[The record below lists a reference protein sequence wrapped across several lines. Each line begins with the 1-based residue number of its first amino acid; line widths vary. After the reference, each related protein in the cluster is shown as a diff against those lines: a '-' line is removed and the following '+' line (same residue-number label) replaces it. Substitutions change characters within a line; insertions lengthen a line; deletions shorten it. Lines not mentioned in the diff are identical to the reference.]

1 MTQNDNAGHSTDH
14 GPGLAEQATRQLGGA
29 QWWSPLPT
37 AGAPVAVPP
46 TPEQFVPVGNGRRN
60 APGGIVLELA
70 EVFEG
75 DGRSADEA
83 RYLATLVRKYLAG
96 DRVYFPAIDAELRAL
111 RDAQILALEADG
123 NSLREISRV
132 VGIGHERVRRVI
144 KRARRKNEQPAAQ

>member
-1 MTQNDNAGHSTDH
+1 MAKEDNAGSLADHS
-14 GPGLAEQATRQLGGA
+14 ASQASGA
-29 QWWSPLPT
+29 KWWSPLPT
-37 AGAPVAVPP
+37 AGALEAPP
-46 TPEQFVPVGNGRRN
+46 STPLQPATAGKGRRN

-75 DGRSADEA
+75 DGRDAEDA

-96 DRVYFPAIDAELRAL
+96 ARVYFPAIDAELREH

-144 KRARRKNEQPAAQ
+144 KRAHRKNEQPAQR